1 MARQQHISPMEL
13 ERRLKKGQIEPVYVL
28 TGDEAFL
35 KFQALG
41 FIREALSEQGE
52 EKAEVIYFQGQE
64 TRSDEVMSLL
74 RTPSMFW
81 GRHLV
86 VVEKAREFIAQ
97 HKSAIEGYIRSPGA
111 GVLVFVSDSLGSGAP
126 GVVVECK
133 NLYENQIPGWIRK
146 RARDYG
152 KEISAPAAALLVEI
166 MGTALWEIDQ
176 KLQAISLYRGE
187 EKRIELEDVEALL
200 PQAGKHRFWDLTDAI
215 GEKKAE
221 RALRVLQELLL
232 AAKSSKEIAGIL
244 AGLAWH
250 LRRLVRV
257 KRALVSGATPK
268 EVGEQIGEKRSF
280 LLRRLLSQARLFS
293 LEALEEKLGHLLE
306 ADLAMKT
313 GLYDNRL
320 AFDLAI
326 IKLCQ

>member
-1 MARQQHISPMEL
+1 MEL
-13 ERRLKKGQIEPVYVL
+13 ERRLKKGQVEPVYVL

-97 HKSAIEGYIRSPGA
+97 HKSTIEGYARSPGA
-111 GVLVFVSDSLGSGAP
+111 GVLVLVSDSLGSGAP

-176 KLQAISLYRGE
+176 KLQAISLYLGE

-232 AAKSSKEIAGIL
+232 AARRPKEIAGIL

-250 LRRLVRV
+250 LRRLVLV

-268 EVGEQIGEKRSF
+268 EIGEQIGEKRSF

-313 GLYDNRL
+313 GLYDNHL
-320 AFDLAI
+320 AFDLVV

>member
-1 MARQQHISPMEL
+1 MEL

-28 TGDEAFL
+28 IGDEAFL

-52 EKAEVIYFQGQE
+52 ERAEVIYFQGQE

-97 HKSAIEGYIRSPGA
+97 HKSTIEGYARSPGA
-111 GVLVFVSDSLGSGAP
+111 GVLVLISDSLGSGVP

-146 RARDYG
+146 RARDHG

-176 KLQAISLYRGE
+176 KLQAISLYLGE

-232 AAKSSKEIAGIL
+232 AAKSPKEIAGIL
-244 AGLAWH
+244 ATLAWH
-250 LRRLVRV
+250 LRRLVLV

-268 EVGEQIGEKRSF
+268 EIGKKIGEKRSF

-313 GLYDNRL
+313 GLYDNHL
-320 AFDLAI
+320 AFDLAV